1 MIQKCLYKFL
11 SRIISELGLDFKDE
25 LSFTNRQIRYNI
37 QENHKVTIL
46 YLKKIPYFTKAVL
59 QEKGSNIHTHTATD
73 PKHTNMNART
83 RARTHTNKWIHC
95 IPVSFVPIWTLF
107 RDISC
112 ILARWHDY
120 LFLLPGTKNQVF
132 PTLPTHYKCH

>member
-83 RARTHTNKWIHC
+83 RARAHTRINEFTAFQC
-95 IPVSFVPIWTLF
+95 LLF
-107 RDISC
+107 QSE
-112 ILARWHDY
+112 
-120 LFLLPGTKNQVF
+120 LFLETSVAS
-132 PTLPTHYKCH
+132 